1 MKFLKSHSFRR
12 YSLKNHQTF
21 QVLPFGMIFSKNEL
35 KKENG
40 ENTIEQLPVM
50 AQGTEQ
56 GKVVSIIRLWW
67 IIVHGF
73 RDSES

>member
-1 MKFLKSHSFRR
+1 M
-12 YSLKNHQTF
+12 
-21 QVLPFGMIFSKNEL
+21 
-35 KKENG
+35 KENG
-40 ENTIEQLPVM
+40 EDTIEQLPVM

-67 IIVHGF
+67 IIIHGF